1 MNRTP
6 QRVLSLVVFASA
18 LVFFMSPAFAQ
29 YARTNLVSNVKGLA
43 AHTDTNL
50 VNAWGIAFFPTSPI
64 WVADEASG
72 LSTLYD
78 HQGKRQSLVVTIPSP
93 SGVLGTPT
101 GIVANGTSDFVVSK
115 GSNSGPAFFIFD
127 SEDGSI
133 SGWNPSVDPTNAVL
147 ATSVPG
153 AFFTG
158 LAIGNSGGANFIYAA
173 DQANNVVD
181 MFDSTFTVVG
191 SFTDPTLPPGLSAFN
206 VQNINGQ
213 LYVTFAGFFSGAP
226 GGVVDV
232 FGTDG
237 TFIKTLTSQGH
248 LNGPW
253 GLALAPANFG
263 PFSNDFLV
271 GNLFD
276 GRINAFDPNTGA
288 FLGQLRNQQGQAIS
302 IDGLWGL
309 AFGAGTPQN
318 GKTNDLFFTAGP
330 VFYSRGLFGVISPT
344 GH

>member
-1 MNRTP
+1 MKRTIH
-6 QRVLSLVVFASA
+6 RVSSLLVFAGA
-18 LVFFMSPAFAQ
+18 LMFFVSPGFAQ
-29 YARTNLVSNVKGLA
+29 YSRSDLVSNVKGLA
-43 AHTDTNL
+43 AHTDTDL
-50 VNAWGIAFFPTSPI
+50 VNGWGIAFFPTSPI
-64 WVADEASG
+64 WVSDEASG

-78 HQGKRQSLVVTIPSP
+78 HQGKKQSLVVTIPSP

-101 GIVANGTSDFVVSK
+101 GIVANGTSDFVVSENGK
-115 GSNSGPAFFIFD
+115 SGPGFFIFD
-127 SEDGSI
+127 TEDGSI
-133 SGWNPSVDPTNAVL
+133 SGWNPTVNPTNAVL

-158 LAIGNSGGANFIYAA
+158 LAIGSSGGKNFLFAA
-173 DQANNVVD
+173 DQANNVID
-181 MFDSTFTVVG
+181 ILDSTFTVVG
-191 SFTDPTLPPGLSAFN
+191 SFTDASVPPGLSAFN
-206 VQNINGQ
+206 VQNINGL

-237 TFIKTLTSQGH
+237 TFIKTFTSQGH

-253 GLALAPANFG
+253 GLAMAPANFG
-263 PFSNDFLV
+263 PFSNDLLV

-288 FLGQLRNQQGQAIS
+288 FLGQLRNQQGQVIS

-309 AFGAGTPQN
+309 RFGAGTPQN

-330 VFYSRGLFGVISPT
+330 VFYSRGLLGVISPT